1 MKGPGET
8 VKRYLDEP
16 PFSSGSKKQ
25 QAVML
30 VSLDDEE
37 EEDEEFARVISPK
50 GNFEAPQYRQEEADR
65 GRRGGE
71 AFTGDTSSLK
81 IEDQDSKVVTI
92 LEEVTAENNLDE
104 EEEEVLA
111 RLVH

>member
-1 MKGPGET
+1 
-8 VKRYLDEP
+8 
-16 PFSSGSKKQ
+16 
-25 QAVML
+25 ML

-37 EEDEEFARVISPK
+37 EEDEEFARVISPH
-50 GNFEAPQYRQEEADR
+50 GEAPRFKQEEPER
-65 GRRGGE
+65 GRRGAE
-71 AFTGDTSSLK
+71 AFNGDTSSLK

-104 EEEEVLA
+104 EEEEMLA